1 MAIPLQIEGFDGH
14 KIEVVPAGVLTP
26 ARLLFD
32 GLPAPK
38 GKKRGENSLTRN
50 DGREVSV
57 IWKHQILDMP
67 KLVID
72 GKTFDIVK
80 PLAWYE
86 WIWSALPIL
95 LVIVGGALGGITGI
109 LAFSINASIFRSSLH
124 TLVKFLLTLVVSIAS
139 LYVYY
144 AVAALLLSMVKP

>member
-1 MAIPLQIEGFDGH
+1 MAVPLQVDGFDGH
-14 KIEVVPAGVLTP
+14 TIEVVPAGVLTP

-32 GLPAPK
+32 GMPAPK
-38 GKKRGENSLTRN
+38 GKRRGENSLMRN
-50 DGREVSV
+50 DGREVTV
-57 IWKHQILDMP
+57 TWKHQILDMP

-95 LVIVGGALGGITGI
+95 MVIGSALGGIIGI
-109 LAFSINASIFRSSLH
+109 LAFSINARIFRSNLH
-124 TLVKFLLTLVVSIAS
+124 TLVKFLLTLAVSIAS
-139 LYVYY
+139 LYVLF
-144 AVAALLLSMVKP
+144 AVAPLLMKLEKP